1 MNVRRR
7 PDIGISSKGNVKDHV
22 GTTAAGAG
30 DELRRAGEI
39 TVVIPAAGRVP
50 EGLLGLS
57 NIACPA
63 MIPVA
68 GRPVIHWTLRYLRSL
83 GLRRFVIAVA
93 RRGMFIEDFVE
104 CAFGQDCDVSFVV
117 PPPDGG
123 VGRTVLELLERVTT
137 PRALVVLG
145 DTHFQFADPSVL
157 DGASPFVLTG
167 PVDDSGRWCIAETTP
182 VGVVE
187 RLRDK
192 EQGLAGP
199 LAALVGVYGFP
210 DVDAARTA
218 ARETVAEAQAAGRRA
233 ELKGVLDRV
242 RADAPLRALPAG
254 LWLDCGN
261 ADRQAA
267 SHQALLQARA
277 FNELAI
283 DPVMGTITKR
293 SRNVDKFLDE
303 IDYLRLLPAELAVF
317 FPRVLAARAEH
328 ADPSLTLEYY
338 GYPTLSE
345 VFVFENVD
353 AGVWERVFEHL
364 AAIQARFLAH
374 QRPLAPGAVSQM
386 LLGKTR
392 ERADELARAGQG
404 PPELHAMLGGSGS
417 ITVNGTPRR
426 ALGALWPELEREVA
440 RLEGSA
446 TGAVIHGDLGFSNIL
461 YDLRSRI
468 CKLVD
473 PRGSFGVRGVHGDPR
488 YDVAKLYHSVHG
500 LYDFLVAD
508 LFRVDARGGAV
519 TVDVRARPHHVA
531 IRERFEQV
539 YFERGGWDRRDIL
552 LITGLLF
559 ASMPAL
565 HYDRPDRQ
573 LAMAAR
579 ALELIGDALDGV
591 RRPVSLPARAVAVP

>member
-1 MNVRRR
+1 MEQLGSR
-7 PDIGISSKGNVKDHV
+7 GGKL
-22 GTTAAGAG
+22 A
-30 DELRRAGEI
+30 RAQDI

-68 GRPVIHWTLRYLRSL
+68 GRPVIHWTLSYLRAL

-93 RRGMFIEDFVE
+93 HRGMFVEDFVE
-104 CAFGQDCDVSFVV
+104 CAIGQDCQVEFVV
-117 PPPDGG
+117 PPADGG
-123 VGRTVLELLERVTT
+123 VGRTVLELLERVST

-145 DTHFQFADPSVL
+145 DTHFQLTDPSLL
-157 DGASPFVLTG
+157 DGDAPFVLTG
-167 PVDDSGRWCIAETTP
+167 PVDDSGRWCVAETTP
-182 VGVVE
+182 TGVVE

-210 DVDAARTA
+210 DADAARAA
-218 ARETVAEAQAAGRRA
+218 ARETVAEAQAAGKKA
-233 ELKGVLDRV
+233 ELKGILDRV
-242 RADAPLRALPAG
+242 RAVAPLRAVAAG
-254 LWLDCGN
+254 QWLDCGN

-303 IDYLRLLPAELAVF
+303 IDYLRLLPADLAVF
-317 FPRVLAARAEH
+317 FPRVIAADPTH
-328 ADPSLTLEYY
+328 AAPSLTLEYY

-353 AGVWERVFEHL
+353 PGVWERIFEHL

-374 QRPLAPGAVSQM
+374 PRPLAPGAVTQM

-392 ERADELARAGQG
+392 ERLDDLQRAGRAS
-404 PPELHAMLGGSGS
+404 PELRALLADDGAV
-417 ITVNGTPRR
+417 TVNGTPRR
-426 ALGALWPELEREVA
+426 TLGAMWSELEREVA
-440 RLEGSA
+440 RLESTA

-461 YDLRSRI
+461 YDLRARI

-473 PRGSFGVRGVHGDPR
+473 PRGSFGARGVYGDPR

-508 LFRVDARGGAV
+508 LFRVDARGGKV
-519 TVDVRARPHHVA
+519 NVDVRARPQHA
-531 IRERFEQV
+531 EIRARFEKVFFQ
-539 YFERGGWDRRDIL
+539 RAGWDRRDVL
-552 LITGLLF
+552 LVTGLLF

-573 LAMAAR
+573 VAMAAR
-579 ALELIGDALDGV
+579 ALELIGDALDDAAAT
-591 RRPVSLPARAVAVP
+591 PARAVVRS